1 MKRSKGMET
10 PVAILLAVVI
20 ALVVLAAYFLIL
32 NPIPKHLDSA
42 NKGAMEAACGG
53 ISFLTDDPNECTK
66 KWIVDNYTQMKETQ
80 PAGAFKNVI
89 DTCNKTLSIA
99 YNDEYKQKIVDM
111 GNVGNDV
118 AIIDLCAEKCCRA
131 KPKEQ

>member
-1 MKRSKGMET
+1 MNRSKGTEA
-10 PVAILLAVVI
+10 PVTILLAVVI
-20 ALVVLAAYFLIL
+20 ALVVIAAYFLIL
-32 NPIPKHLDSA
+32 NPIPKNLESA

-66 KWIVDNYTQMKETQ
+66 KWIVDNYTQMKQTQ

-99 YNDEYKQKIVDM
+99 YNDEYKQKIVDT
-111 GNVGNDV
+111 GNIANDV